1 MRRKRKSP
9 FLLLV
14 IFILIIHQGILQ
26 THLLTW
32 TTPPTAP
39 PLSSIEAALVHAAV
53 RSKAL
58 EAIAEGQLSPG
69 RELELISALDLG
81 TVPWSSLEDES
92 VLNNLLELVKVASFF
107 CCCSESVCL
116 LWL

>member
-14 IFILIIHQGILQ
+14 IFILMQGILQ
-26 THLLTW
+26 THLLAW
-32 TTPPTAP
+32 TPPTAP
-39 PLSSIEAALVHAAV
+39 PLSSIEAAHVHAAV

-81 TVPWSSLEDES
+81 TVPWSSLE
-92 VLNNLLELVKVASFF
+92 
-107 CCCSESVCL
+107 
-116 LWL
+116 